1 MRTEALPPITDVFPR
16 SVIKQLQLHGWNWR
30 SAGAV
35 FGLGFGIICPLVA
48 SVLTAVSWVT
58 GPHWHGFFIQR
69 YDTVLFF
76 LTVPLLIFGAH
87 CLDLLDE
94 KNKRTKNVISKVQ

>member
-1 MRTEALPPITDVFPR
+1 MRTEALTPIMEVFPG
-16 SVIKQLQLHGWNWR
+16 SIAKQLHLHGWNWR

-35 FGLGFGIICPLVA
+35 CGLGFGIISPLIA
-48 SVLTAVSWVT
+48 SILTALSWVT

-69 YDTVLFF
+69 YGTVLFF

-87 CLDLLDE
+87 CLDLMDKKE
-94 KNKRTKNVISKVQ
+94 EAAKAA